1 MNQPQEVT
9 AIQRIQSMLEAKEQF
24 DKIAATLPQDVSPQK
39 FIAVLLANL
48 ENKLAEAIVSD
59 RLTQDSF
66 LKAVSLAASDGLL
79 LDGREA
85 VLSPVN
91 KNYGT
96 YDNADWHVNV
106 GYMAMAYGMTQL
118 LFRAGISIRAN
129 VVYEKDKFS
138 YTLGDEEKI
147 VHEPSDGDRGRLTK
161 AYAIARVN
169 GYPEP
174 FREVMGVTDIN
185 AIKRA
190 SKAAKKGSDKKTILT
205 HEDGSPQMS
214 GPWATFEGEMWRK
227 SVIRRIQKRLPRMAQ
242 DALKNAIEADN
253 EFYELPT
260 PKAQPTAETQ
270 AASQPVAVAGTDGR
284 PAGLAKVAAAATQPV
299 AEEAPRPQQ
308 VAPQPAPQAPVQN
321 NMEDP
326 FSDIHG

>member
-1 MNQPQEVT
+1 MNQPQEINP
-9 AIQRIQSMLEAKEQF
+9 IQRIQNMLEAKEQF
-24 DKIAATLPQDVSPQK
+24 DKIAATLPQEISPQK
-39 FIAVLLANL
+39 FIAVLVANM
-48 ENKLAEAIVSD
+48 ESKLAEAIVTD
-59 RLTQDSF
+59 RLTESSF

-129 VVYEKDKFS
+129 VVYEHDKFS

-147 VHEPSDGDRGRLTK
+147 IHEPADGERGRLTK
-161 AYAIARVN
+161 VYAIARVRD
-169 GYPEP
+169 YPEP
-174 FREVMGVTDIN
+174 FREVMGASDIN

-190 SKAAKKGSDKKTILT
+190 SKAVKKGSDKKTIQT
-205 HEDGSPQMS
+205 NADGSPVMS
-214 GPWATFEGEMWRK
+214 GPWASFESEMWRK
-227 SVIRRIQKRLPRMAQ
+227 SVIRRIQKRLPRQAQ
-242 DALKNAIEADN
+242 EALKNAIDADN
-253 EFYELPT
+253 EFYDLPST
-260 PKAQPTAETQ
+260 KPAPSAENAP
-270 AASQPVAVAGTDGR
+270 AAQPVAVAGADGR
-284 PAGLAKVAAAATQPV
+284 PSGLAKVAAAAPQ
-299 AEEAPRPQQ
+299 AEFA
-308 VAPQPAPQAPVQN
+308 AQPAPEAPVST

-326 FSDIHG
+326 FGDINS